1 MLCEAEADIVRH
13 YSQTQTRDSTLF
25 QADSEKW
32 TRDLFLMN
40 AQTFYFQQIQ

>member
-13 YSQTQTRDSTLF
+13 YSQIQTRDSTLF

-32 TRDLFLMN
+32 TCDLFLMN
-40 AQTFYFQQIQ
+40 GQTLYFQQIQ